1 MRAQVLKFFSR
12 VSSCL
17 LSGPEV
23 PGSRTGGKRRGRN
36 ATLSIGT
43 GKREKE
49 GSEAEVEEKKKKK
62 DSSLTS
68 SSSSFSRPFCASQ
81 RHSATMSLSATL
93 KRYATPTNVQSAA
106 GWGGTAAVAA
116 LFLVQVRFFLSLQS
130 SIGHLF
136 ASRAAAAL
144 VPLDLSTSTPTSS
157 ISLLQKTHNST
168 TTALRLYQA
177 DPLRLERG
185 DEIDVVIRDGV
196 LVL

>member
-1 MRAQVLKFFSR
+1 
-12 VSSCL
+12 
-17 LSGPEV
+17 
-23 PGSRTGGKRRGRN
+23 
-36 ATLSIGT
+36 
-43 GKREKE
+43 
-49 GSEAEVEEKKKKK
+49 
-62 DSSLTS
+62 
-68 SSSSFSRPFCASQ
+68 
-81 RHSATMSLSATL
+81 MSLSATL

-136 ASRAAAAL
+136 AIVPAAAAAL

-168 TTALRLYQA
+168 ATALRLYQA